1 MPTAPHPGGRGPVQ
15 GRDAQDEVVADAESP
30 CEVDDHHEPDQHNR
44 HRMPPPRKQLER
56 EEVEI

>member
-1 MPTAPHPGGRGPVQ
+1 MQ

>member
-1 MPTAPHPGGRGPVQ
+1 VQ
-15 GRDAQDEVVADAESP
+15 GRDAQAEVVADAITTGPGESP